1 MTGKIVVNEDEWPLS
16 SKGFEYCSEDAT
28 TYCTNVAKWFVGK
41 GNKGNFLAYSTN
53 YGVNSAQLKNAME
66 GAGHTWT
73 LDATVPFTIESVKQ
87 YDGIFLSGY
96 AADNQVLIDYVNGG
110 GNVYLCGGTG
120 KVGDG
125 FQWNSFLNAFGFEFE
140 GSYNGSIAGARPI
153 ANTHPV
159 LAGVTQLYFCH
170 GSAINDIKPDDTKNG
185 ILVSYDTGGC
195 IGVYDGAPPLMK
207 IVVNENDW
215 PLSSKGFE
223 YCSEGATTY
232 CTNVAKWF
240 VGKGN
245 KGNFLAYSTNYGVN
259 SAQLKNA
266 MEGAGHTWTLDATVP
281 FTIESVKQYDGI
293 FLSGN
298 VADNQVLIDYVNGGG
313 NVYLCGGTGA
323 VAGGAAGEAEQW
335 KSFLNAFGFEFEGKS
350 YNGSNGARPIA
361 DTHPV
366 LAGVTQLYFDNGSAI
381 NDIKPDDTANGIL
394 VSYDTGGAIGVY
406 DGKIVS

>member
-16 SKGFEYCSEDAT
+16 SKGFEYCSED
-28 TYCTNVAKWFVGK
+28 
-41 GNKGNFLAYSTN
+41 
-53 YGVNSAQLKNAME
+53 
-66 GAGHTWT
+66 
-73 LDATVPFTIESVKQ
+73 
-87 YDGIFLSGY
+87 
-96 AADNQVLIDYVNGG
+96 
-110 GNVYLCGGTG
+110 
-120 KVGDG
+120 
-125 FQWNSFLNAFGFEFE
+125 
-140 GSYNGSIAGARPI
+140 
-153 ANTHPV
+153 
-159 LAGVTQLYFCH
+159 
-170 GSAINDIKPDDTKNG
+170 
-185 ILVSYDTGGC
+185 
-195 IGVYDGAPPLMK
+195 
-207 IVVNENDW
+207 
-215 PLSSKGFE
+215 
-223 YCSEGATTY
+223 ATTY

-350 YNGSNGARPIA
+350 YNGWDGARPIA
-361 DTHPV
+361 NTDTHPV
-366 LAGVTQLYFDNGSAI
+366 LAGVTHLYFCGGSAV
-381 NDIKPDDTANGIL
+381 NDIKPDDTKNGIL
-394 VSYDTGGAIGVY
+394 VSYDTGAWLYRSV
-406 DGKIVS
+406 